1 MADSILCRID
11 VHIKSKSMQKM
22 SQDNSLVKK
31 CQKALWI
38 GAIVFAFVFFCLY
51 VIDQDFGVMW
61 TFLYVL
67 GLLAIM

>member
-1 MADSILCRID
+1 
-11 VHIKSKSMQKM
+11 MQKM

-51 VIDQDFGVMW
+51 VIDQDLGVMW